1 MHQKNFCMFFA
12 IIRAVEGWIGWCV
25 AYLAKQQT
33 FVSHTVIF
41 FLLLCESG
49 EEIADLSM
57 KPRRND
63 YVKPTFDQPQ

>member
-1 MHQKNFCMFFA
+1 M
-12 IIRAVEGWIGWCV
+12 GWCV
-25 AYLAKQQT
+25 AYLAKKQT

-57 KPRRND
+57 KPRRD
-63 YVKPTFDQPQ
+63 DHVKPTFDQPQ

>member
-1 MHQKNFCMFFA
+1 MFFA

-33 FVSHTVIF
+33 SVSHTVIF

-49 EEIADLSM
+49 VEIADLAM
-57 KPRRND
+57 KLRRND
-63 YVKPTFDQPQ
+63 NVKSTFEQPQRCVSGA

>member
-1 MHQKNFCMFFA
+1 MHQKNFCMIFA

-33 FVSHTVIF
+33 SVSHTVIF

-49 EEIADLSM
+49 VEIADQAM

-63 YVKPTFDQPQ
+63 NVKSTVEQPQ